1 MHELKMNILKKLGM
15 PLVGVLTA
23 AISITLVL
31 CGNPGNMGFC
41 IACFLRDTAG
51 AVGLHRAALVQYVRP
66 EIIGIIFGSFIV
78 SLVKKEFQPKGG
90 SAPLTR
96 FVLGFA
102 LMIGALIF
110 LGCPLR
116 MALRIAGGDLN
127 AVVGLFG
134 FVVGILIGIFFL
146 NKGYS
151 LKRSYDVSKTDAL
164 MTPISTLILFG
175 ILIIVPSVLFFS
187 DEGPGSMHAPLVIS
201 LIAGL
206 VMGGVGFISRLCF
219 VGGIRDSILLKS
231 FSMLSAFIA
240 LIVAGIIGNLIFGK
254 FNLGFEGQPIAHTDG
269 LWNFLGMTLVGLCS
283 VILSGCPIK
292 QLILAGSG
300 NSDSAV
306 TVLGMVAGAA
316 FAHNFSMASSAA
328 GVTGNGKI
336 GFTVA
341 AVVVIFIAV
350 YNTFIKCRVNKG
362 SSGLNENE
370 PITENEVIQTNE
382 IIPENEAMSENE

>member
-1 MHELKMNILKKLGM
+1 MVISLDVMKKLGM

-51 AVGLHRAALVQYVRP
+51 AVGLHRAAPVQYVRP
-66 EIIGIIFGSFIV
+66 EIIGIILGAFIL
-78 SLVKKEFQPKGG
+78 SLVKKEFKPKGG

-96 FVLGFA
+96 FILGFA

-134 FVVGILIGIFFL
+134 FAGGIFGGIFFL

-151 LKRSYDVSKTDAL
+151 LKRTYDVSKTDGL
-164 MTPISTLILFG
+164 LTPISTLILLG
-175 ILIIVPSVLFFS
+175 ILLIVPSILIFS
-187 DEGPGSMHAPLVIS
+187 TEGPGSMHAPVVVA

-206 VMGGVGFISRLCF
+206 IMGAVGFFSRLCF
-219 VGGIRDSILLKS
+219 VAGIRDSVLFKS
-231 FSMLSAFIA
+231 FSMLGSFIA
-240 LIVAGIIGNLIFGK
+240 LIAAGIVGNLIFGS
-254 FNLGFEGQPIAHTDG
+254 FNLGFEGQPIAHTNG
-269 LWNFLGMTLVGLCS
+269 LWNFLGMTLVGFCS
-283 VILSGCPIK
+283 ILLGGCPFR
-292 QLILAGSG
+292 QLVLAGGG

-306 TVLGMVAGAA
+306 TVLGMIAGSAI
-316 FAHNFSMASSAA
+316 AHNFGMASSAA
-328 GVTGNGKI
+328 GVTENGII
-336 GFTVA
+336 GFVIVS
-341 AVVVIFIAV
+341 VVVLFIAIF
-350 YNTFIKCRVNKG
+350 NTFVRKKESRLAK
-362 SSGLNENE
+362 NE
-370 PITENEVIQTNE
+370 
-382 IIPENEAMSENE
+382 